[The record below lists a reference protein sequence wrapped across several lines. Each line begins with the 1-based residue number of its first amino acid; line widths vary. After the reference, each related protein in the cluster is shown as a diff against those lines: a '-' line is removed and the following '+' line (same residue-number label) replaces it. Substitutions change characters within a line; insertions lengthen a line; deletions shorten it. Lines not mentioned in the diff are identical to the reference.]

1 MGKFKIKCMK
11 CGKEYGP
18 HYRLTCENDDS
29 ILRAEYFEKRLDLR
43 NQLGMGRFHSWLPI
57 QEELTTDAGPITY
70 KSEAFAR
77 EFGLP
82 NLHIGFSGYCLK
94 EDLLSKP
101 AVSKSLKLT
110 LPCSF

>member
-1 MGKFKIKCMK
+1 M
-11 CGKEYGP
+11 
-18 HYRLTCENDDS
+18 
-29 ILRAEYFEKRLDLR
+29 
-43 NQLGMGRFHSWLPI
+43 
-57 QEELTTDAGPITY
+57 TY